1 SLVTNLEVFEERD
14 ADSAVR
20 GRASPAAPADG
31 RRCRSRARRGV
42 QLRVAGSPRSGER
55 VRGAGDRRATDRF
68 AVPPGAGEGPAGPG
82 VGRTRSRW
90 PAPGAHGACATM
102 SRPAHAWWTFI
113 WRPAGQHAARQHA
126 PPRPRA
132 DAARISAPSA
142 GTPRAPADGAPD

>member
-1 SLVTNLEVFEERD
+1 
-14 ADSAVR
+14 
-20 GRASPAAPADG
+20 
-31 RRCRSRARRGV
+31 
-42 QLRVAGSPRSGER
+42 PRSGER
-55 VRGAGDRRATDRF
+55 VRGAGNRRATDRF

-113 WRPAGQHAARQHA
+113 LRPAGQPAARQHA

-132 DAARISAPSA
+132 DAARVSAPSA
-142 GTPRAPADGAPD
+142 GTPRAPADGAPDRAAHADGLRARHARPVRPARRDRRGAWDHAWADAAGRRA